1 MNPAFIYI
9 AVAVGGALGA
19 CSRYAISDGMARFY
33 TQSFPIATLLT
44 NVIGGLLI
52 GVLFVL
58 LQEKALLPDIYK
70 PLLITGFL
78 GGLTTFSTFSLETV
92 NLLSVGRYIEA
103 ALYMLL
109 SVVLCVLA
117 CIVGMLLAK

>member
-1 MNPAFIYI
+1 MNPAFIYL

-33 TQSFPIATLLT
+33 TQPFPIATLLT

-117 CIVGMLLAK
+117 CFVGMLLAK

>member
-1 MNPAFIYI
+1 MNPAFIYL

-19 CSRYAISDGMARFY
+19 CSRYVISDGMARFY
-33 TQSFPIATLLT
+33 AQPFPIATLLT

-117 CIVGMLLAK
+117 CFVGMLLAK

>member
-1 MNPAFIYI
+1 MNPAFIYL

-33 TQSFPIATLLT
+33 TQPLPIATLLT

-92 NLLSVGRYIEA
+92 NLLSVGRYVEA

-117 CIVGMLLAK
+117 CFVGMLLAK